1 MEDTMDLSVR
11 QDKSIRIED
20 GLYLVALGLA
30 LLVRLILLGRLMLT
44 AHEAGYAWQ
53 AYQVSQ
59 GQPVGI
65 ANHPAYVLLTGLL
78 FIVFGSGEVLAR
90 LLPVLVGSAVILF
103 PYLLRDQL
111 GRKAALIAA
120 FGLAL
125 DPLLIA
131 FSRQAGSPMMAL
143 GFLALGWFFWQRSH
157 TLAAGIFWGLMLLSG
172 PSLVFGILVMLIS
185 WGLFSFVGG
194 YRISLTLEKDQL
206 RPVGI
211 GVLVCLAAFGT
222 LFMLYPE
229 GLSFMLQAVP
239 DYFVNWFGGGGG
251 AQGVPL
257 AQALLAFPIYQPLAL
272 LFGLLVFFE
281 RRNFNQPQLV
291 FLMCAFLAALLLMLA
306 NPGRQIWMTVWALIP
321 LWLLAGTVLDRFVH
335 TPAQEDRLWVWGET
349 VFYLVLLAYWWFN
362 LSKLTTN
369 YGLFFQSGVNL
380 LDFASLDAN
389 TKVYAVRLLVTF
401 LIPVLIVVMTFIV
414 YRGWSQQASI
424 QGVAWSVSIF
434 LVFYLVTAGSGF
446 TADLTQV
453 ASELWVEGPSS
464 GYAAELMQAIEEA
477 SEQITG
483 TQDQVDLVYQI
494 DTPLV
499 HWLLRNMPNAS
510 YQPVLNP
517 NQLPSVI
524 MNQSFELNGSLS
536 EFYSGQHHALQLE
549 RFWDGRPV
557 PQDFDR
563 WLVYRDSPLVKDW
576 VVLWTRVDLFP
587 LYNSTQAE

>member
-1 MEDTMDLSVR
+1 
-11 QDKSIRIED
+11 
-20 GLYLVALGLA
+20 
-30 LLVRLILLGRLMLT
+30 
-44 AHEAGYAWQ
+44 
-53 AYQVSQ
+53 
-59 GQPVGI
+59 
-65 ANHPAYVLLTGLL
+65 
-78 FIVFGSGEVLAR
+78 
-90 LLPVLVGSAVILF
+90 
-103 PYLLRDQL
+103 
-111 GRKAALIAA
+111 
-120 FGLAL
+120 
-125 DPLLIA
+125 
-131 FSRQAGSPMMAL
+131 
-143 GFLALGWFFWQRSH
+143 
-157 TLAAGIFWGLMLLSG
+157 
-172 PSLVFGILVMLIS
+172 
-185 WGLFSFVGG
+185 
-194 YRISLTLEKDQL
+194 
-206 RPVGI
+206 
-211 GVLVCLAAFGT
+211 
-222 LFMLYPE
+222 
-229 GLSFMLQAVP
+229 
-239 DYFVNWFGGGGG
+239 
-251 AQGVPL
+251 
-257 AQALLAFPIYQPLAL
+257 
-272 LFGLLVFFE
+272 
-281 RRNFNQPQLV
+281 
-291 FLMCAFLAALLLMLA
+291 
-306 NPGRQIWMTVWALIP
+306 
-321 LWLLAGTVLDRFVH
+321 
-335 TPAQEDRLWVWGET
+335 
-349 VFYLVLLAYWWFN
+349 
-362 LSKLTTN
+362 
-369 YGLFFQSGVNL
+369 

-483 TQDQVDLVYQI
+483 TQDQLDLVYQI

-517 NQLPSVI
+517 NQLPSAI
-524 MNQSFELNGSLS
+524 LNQSFELNGSLI